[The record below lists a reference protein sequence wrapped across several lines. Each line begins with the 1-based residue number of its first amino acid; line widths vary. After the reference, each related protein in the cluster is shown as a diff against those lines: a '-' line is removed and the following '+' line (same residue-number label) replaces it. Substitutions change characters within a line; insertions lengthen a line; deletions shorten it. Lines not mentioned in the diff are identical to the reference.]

1 METSSGISKT
11 AASKMAGFD
20 IGCHRLCHWY
30 PKLHTE
36 VRNTSWKKTA
46 CQNLLLLNGTPQRDA
61 HLFAQIFTSQLAP
74 DAMQVG
80 HLALLMPVDLVPLL
94 ARSLA
99 VFFGLSQGLQR
110 SKRWREMFCDETADQ
125 QSTYMLLTL
134 VS

>member
-1 METSSGISKT
+1 METSSEISKP

-20 IGCHRLCHWY
+20 VGYHRLCHWY

-46 CQNLLLLNGTPQRDA
+46 CQNLLLLNGTPQCDA
-61 HLFAQIFTSQLAP
+61 HLFAQIFTSQFAP

-80 HLALLMPVDLVPLL
+80 HLALLMPMDLIPPL
-94 ARSLA
+94 ARSLC
-99 VFFGLSQGLQR
+99 VFLGSSQGLQQ
-110 SKRWREMFCDETADQ
+110 SERWREMFCDETADQ
-125 QSTYMLLTL
+125 QSTYMLLTS